1 MRTRKSHDEEQA
13 MLARRALTVQPG
25 FQEELIRD
33 RDHDRVGEDRRFK
46 HPSASPKLR
55 VQDTRHPLIRS
66 LGLARDPLSV
76 DGTSEVRH
84 L

>member
-1 MRTRKSHDEEQA
+1 

-33 RDHDRVGEDRRFK
+33 RDRVGEDRRFK
-46 HPSASPKLR
+46 HPSSSPKLP
-55 VQDTRHPLIRS
+55 VQDTRHPLIQS
-66 LGLARDPLSV
+66 LGLARDRLSV
-76 DGTSEVRH
+76 DGTYEVRH